1 MRAVLDPNVLI
12 SSLLAPTGAPAH
24 VVAAWLDG
32 RFELVVSES
41 LLAGLERAMAYPRL
55 RERIAAADA
64 DSFVGLLRRAG
75 ILAADPAG
83 PSRRSQDA
91 GDDYLVA
98 LAENERALLV
108 SGDRHLVELA
118 DRLPVRTPREF
129 LETLD

>member
-24 VVAAWLDG
+24 FVAAWLDG

-75 ILAADPAG
+75 ILAADPAS